1 MTLVPRS
8 KLLAV
13 SSGSR
18 RKRDG
23 SSQTVLTSQAACD
36 INDEAV
42 TPGDPPKSSCD
53 PRQDL
58 LPLTSSGPL
67 YLNKAELMRYGQVRP
82 SRASLNMEAPCL
94 AMSPTQQR
102 QEVSL
107 ASFRGQGARGS
118 RSLTRVED
126 GRMTRAE
133 DRRLRHSGV
142 MFASMESLDK
152 VDTGRKRKIRFN
164 PYHEFSD

>member
-23 SSQTVLTSQAACD
+23 SSQTVLTSEAACD

-42 TPGDPPKSSCD
+42 TPDDPPKSSCD

-118 RSLTRVED
+118 RSLTR
-126 GRMTRAE
+126 AE